1 MKRFI
6 FITVQKIP
14 DGWVEV
20 IVQLYGAQARP
31 ITPTVWQIECD
42 FDDELDGAALKDL
55 LEEDFA
61 VAHGVCELSDDQ
73 PYDAAL
79 IAQALTLA
87 PKRFYD
93 IETLYLKAVSL
104 DRQYETRFKQWL
116 DQTLSQHLIQTAL
129 AFAAHQMN
137 VSQTAQVLFLHRNS
151 MHYRLS
157 QIKAQCGLD
166 PYRFETLALLHRLY
180 SL

>member
-6 FITVQKIP
+6 FITAQTIS
-14 DGWVEV
+14 DDWVEV
-20 IVQLYGAQARP
+20 LSQLYGAQAQP
-31 ITPTVWQIECD
+31 LTPTVWRIACEL
-42 FDDELDGAALKDL
+42 DDELDGASLKDL
-55 LEEDFA
+55 LEEDF
-61 VAHGVCELSDDQ
+61 VFAHGVCELSDDQ
-73 PYDAAL
+73 PHDAFL
-79 IAQALTLA
+79 IARALEIS
-87 PKRFYD
+87 PKRAYNL
-93 IETLYLKAVSL
+93 EKLYLKAVSL
-104 DRQYETRFKQWL
+104 DAAYEARFKPWL
-116 DQTLSQHLIQTAL
+116 DQTLSHHLIQTAL

-166 PYRFETLALLHRLY
+166 PYCFETLALLHRLY